1 MKNHWNVILEIAKIV
16 TNDGC
21 SLHDEN
27 LLQQK
32 MREKGFEK
40 EEISYAMDWFDRA
53 QLSGNIT
60 EIMSM
65 IEPPIK
71 AIRIEH
77 PIEKAYLSD
86 EIIREISVGFEN
98 KFFGF
103 ETAEKLLEGMRIL
116 DPRDWED
123 QDIRSFVVE
132 ILSLLGSEKSSK
144 RLRKVKKGR
153 VSDLIC

>member
-1 MKNHWNVILEIAKIV
+1 MKNRWNAILEVARIIS
-16 TNDGC
+16 NDNCTLNNESTIRQKLRESGFKD
-21 SLHDEN
+21 DEI
-27 LLQQK
+27 
-32 MREKGFEK
+32 F
-40 EEISYAMDWFDRA
+40 YAMDWFDRA

-60 EIMSM
+60 EILSM

-71 AIRIEH
+71 AVRIEH

-103 ETAEKLLEGMRIL
+103 ETAEKLLEGMRAL

-123 QDIRSFVVE
+123 HDIRSFVVE
-132 ILSLLGSEKSSK
+132 ILSLMGSEKSSK
-144 RLRKVKKGR
+144 RLKKIRKGR
-153 VSDLIC
+153 ISDLIC